1 MFSLKTINHFHVGE
15 SKNIQKSVRFHPLV
29 YEYIMS
35 YRGDNFSD
43 KLENIVVDHATLN
56 NYKM

>member
-1 MFSLKTINHFHVGE
+1 MFSLKTINHFHVGK

-43 KLENIVVDHATLN
+43 KLENIVVDHATVN
-56 NYKM
+56 QYKM

>member
-1 MFSLKTINHFHVGE
+1 MKTINHFLIGK

-43 KLENIVVDHATLN
+43 KLENIVVDHATLDQ
-56 NYKM
+56 YKM